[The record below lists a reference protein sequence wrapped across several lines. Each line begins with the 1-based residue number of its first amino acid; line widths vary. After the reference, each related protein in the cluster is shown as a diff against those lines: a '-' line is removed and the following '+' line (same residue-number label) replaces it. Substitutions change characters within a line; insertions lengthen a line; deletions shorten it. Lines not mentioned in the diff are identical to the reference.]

1 MATGKG
7 ADIMSPVEVQDRTES
22 ARVLEG
28 VQYGVST
35 NGDALT
41 MLHAVWSSLCM
52 RLPMDASDSIA
63 LTWELDAGYSN
74 ELGRGKLTWRV
85 VITTKQH
92 KLERWE
98 P

>member
-1 MATGKG
+1 
-7 ADIMSPVEVQDRTES
+7 MSPVEVQDRTENV
-22 ARVLEG
+22 RVLEG

-35 NGDALT
+35 NALAFDALQ
-41 MLHAVWSSLCM
+41 
-52 RLPMDASDSIA
+52 RLLSELRECTPSIRAADSIA
-63 LTWELDAGYSN
+63 LEWNLDAGYSN

-85 VITTKQH
+85 TITTKQH

>member
-1 MATGKG
+1 
-7 ADIMSPVEVQDRTES
+7 MSPVEVQDRTENV
-22 ARVLEG
+22 RVLEG

-35 NGDALT
+35 NGDALSALDK
-41 MLHAVWSSLCM
+41 LHTELQYW
-52 RLPMDASDSIA
+52 LPADESASIT

-85 VITTKQH
+85 TITTKQH